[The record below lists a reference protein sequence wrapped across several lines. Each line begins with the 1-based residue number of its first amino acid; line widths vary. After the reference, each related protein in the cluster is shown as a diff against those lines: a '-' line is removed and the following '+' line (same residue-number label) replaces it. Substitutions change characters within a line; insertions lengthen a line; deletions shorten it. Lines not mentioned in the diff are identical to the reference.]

1 MPNRQALSLGQATAP
16 ASESHTYILNAPF
29 EDVVSFLHA
38 CTTTH
43 RIDFHAPHMH
53 SHTLNHKVTFAFTTS
68 YGPEY
73 FQSLI
78 NQHFPRLTNLLKEID
93 GAHLDW

>member
-1 MPNRQALSLGQATAP
+1 MSDQQTH
-16 ASESHTYILNAPF
+16 HTYILNAPF
-29 EDVVSFLHA
+29 EDVVSFLHS

-43 RIDFHAPHMH
+43 HVDFYNSHMH
-53 SHTLNHKVTFAFTTS
+53 SHTFNRKVTFAFTTS
-68 YGPEY
+68 YGLKH

-78 NQHFPRLTNLLKEID
+78 KQHFPSLTNLLKEVD